1 MAAGSKICRLE
12 TDKAGDFAVTIEVR
26 EMPSADDC
34 GDWYVI
40 INGIKE
46 PRGFWSEAAAEAA
59 VTDFLWR
66 GMVLG

>member
-1 MAAGSKICRLE
+1 
-12 TDKAGDFAVTIEVR
+12 VTIEVR